1 MPLGGVAEG
10 VAVTVAVGEAGGVCE
25 AVGEP
30 VPLTLTLTVP
40 VGEPEAGGVPAA
52 LRVGVPLADAASD
65 AVLEGVAEG
74 VRVLVVVGVRVGVP
88 MGVSEGEGG
97 AAAGVAVA
105 LLVGVLVCV
114 AAAAGV
120 MEGVAGG
127 VCVRVRVIVGGGVLV
142 GVRERE
148 RVWLG
153 VRDAATPKSAKESMV
168 TVPVPVA
175 EPKHAFIHTEGRL
188 SRIPV
193 VAGMPPVDQ
202 VWKLP
207 AIPIVA
213 LAATLVHVL
222 PLLVLYQN
230 WYGIVL
236 ELTLMY
242 PTTLPS
248 LPTCTWVNPEVDVF
262 IITPPHVEVAA

>member
-1 MPLGGVAEG
+1 VEKVPGGHATAPPPPPTQKEPAGQARTEPSAPQYAPGSAGQGEREPLG
-10 VAVTVAVGEAGGVCE
+10 E
-25 AVGEP
+25 AVGEQ
-30 VPLTLTLTVP
+30 
-40 VGEPEAGGVPAA
+40 VG
-52 LRVGVPLADAASD
+52 
-65 AVLEGVAEG
+65 
-74 VRVLVVVGVRVGVP
+74 
-88 MGVSEGEGG
+88 
-97 AAAGVAVA
+97 
-105 LLVGVLVCV
+105 
-114 AAAAGV
+114 
-120 MEGVAGG
+120 
-127 VCVRVRVIVGGGVLV
+127 
-142 GVRERE
+142 ERE

-193 VAGMPPVDQ
+193 VAGMPAAVQ

-207 AIPIVA
+207 TIPIVA
-213 LAATLVHVL
+213 LAATLVHVT

-230 WYGIVL
+230 RYGIVL

-242 PTTLPS
+242 PTSLPS
-248 LPTCTWVNPEVDVF
+248 LPTCTWVNPVVDVF